1 MFKGKKIKKLNRT
14 KSHRDAMLRNMAS
27 SLLLHEQIITT
38 RAKAKAL
45 KPFVEKLITRAKL
58 NFNEQLTKEQ
68 KLHNIR
74 IILRYIKDKSILN
87 KLFSDIAIRNKNRNG
102 GYVRIIHLHERKS
115 DSAKISLIELVEKTK
130 TKKIPRR
137 ELRKQQEITEKEKLN
152 TLTYKKKE
160 QEQNI
165 TQQKKKQEK
174 WYQKINIFK
183 KDKTKEDK

>member
-14 KSHRDAMLRNMAS
+14 KSHREAMLKNMAT
-27 SLLLHEQIITT
+27 SLLLHEQIKTT

-45 KPFVEKLITRAKL
+45 KPFVEKLITRAIRNL
-58 NFNEQLTKEQ
+58 DDQLTKEQ

-74 IILRYIKDKSILN
+74 IVLRYIKDKSVLH
-87 KLFSDIAIRNKNRNG
+87 KLFSDIAVRNQNRKG

-115 DSAKISLIELVEKTK
+115 DSAQMSLIELVEKK
-130 TKKIPRR
+130 KIKKIPRR
-137 ELRKQQEITEKEKLN
+137 ELRKQKEISEKEKID

-160 QEQNI
+160 QDQNI

-174 WYQKINIFK
+174 WYHKFNIFK
-183 KDKTKEDK
+183 KKKSEENP